1 MFYNDIILFHLN
13 FTEVNSTKNLI
24 MQQATIQNTQQHFSF
39 LYNIQQREWLELYF
53 ALKNRY
59 DYSLSQKQLEQIT
72 QDLLQAVAEEAYDC
86 VIIPQ
91 STNMFLPDIA
101 QQIAPKVITLE
112 KNSKED
118 MFACLQQQKFMK
130 AEKEKLFKAMEQMD
144 TIRINQ
150 IAGNQRNRFIP
161 CLFKQVGFDIQQ
173 VLQQGKTLVLDDAIF
188 SGTTFLAMLY
198 QIEKF
203 KTDSHKLALFSKQ
216 AT

>member
-1 MFYNDIILFHLN
+1 
-13 FTEVNSTKNLI
+13 

-91 STNMFLPDIA
+91 STNMFLSELA
-101 QQIAPKVITLE
+101 QHIAPKVITLE

-118 MFACLQQQKFMK
+118 MLACLQQQKFMK
-130 AEKEKLFKAMEQMD
+130 AEKEKLFKALEQMD

-161 CLFKQVGFDIQQ
+161 CLFKQVNFDMQQ

-198 QIEKF
+198 QIEQF
-203 KTDSHKLALFSKQ
+203 KTDSDKLALFSKQ
-216 AT
+216 AM